1 MRLFLVASLTVPS
14 ILLLVPST
22 FAPGLA
28 SVDGYLCV
36 QAFKRISITACM
48 FAFIAHE
55 KLQEGNSN
63 IFGGSNRQVS
73 VAVVPAGDNGHNN
86 VVGSSSSSNSNI
98 VFDHHKL
105 GLKAC
110 MTLVTYM
117 LYELF
122 WLYSYTFGG
131 SANRGLTAGA
141 PLRVTGAFCLCL
153 SFVQVTLTRKLEL
166 NTNRTNQFA
175 IIEQFLSFQVVVCT
189 CSYIALTTT
198 HLLLPMTILTSSP
211 CFIHL

>member
-1 MRLFLVASLTVPS
+1 MRVFLVASLTVPS

-22 FAPGLA
+22 FAAGLA

-55 KLQEGNSN
+55 KEATNN
-63 IFGGSNRQVS
+63 IFGGRDRRVS
-73 VAVVPAGDNGHNN
+73 VVVADGDNINNTGTN
-86 VVGSSSSSNSNI
+86 VVGGSSSSNV

-110 MTLVTYM
+110 LTLVTYM

-122 WLYSYTFGG
+122 WLYSYTLGS

-153 SFVQVTLTRKLEL
+153 SFVQVIG
-166 NTNRTNQFA
+166 F
-175 IIEQFLSFQVVVCT
+175 VV
-189 CSYIALTTT
+189 
-198 HLLLPMTILTSSP
+198 TIT
-211 CFIHL
+211 IR